1 VIPSRRVD
9 IEWLSCGQTFGFVRR
24 FGFCSSMSPI
34 GSCCFRSQHRETGS
48 VFSLAPG
55 GGRRDGEDAMVA
67 TRREIYEATGLRD
80 LELEAEVWHRRGEAN
95 VRPARGGPGCR
106 PGY

>member
-1 VIPSRRVD
+1 
-9 IEWLSCGQTFGFVRR
+9 
-24 FGFCSSMSPI
+24 
-34 GSCCFRSQHRETGS
+34 

-80 LELEAEVWHRRGEAN
+80 LELEAEVWHRRAKPTCVPPEA
-95 VRPARGGPGCR
+95 APGVDQGIDGR
-106 PGY
+106 DIWMRRSRWGHH